1 MIKAINKLDIDM
13 NLVIMIK
20 SFFVNRFLF
29 IHLIKDIS
37 HPDNY
42 NSLLIFNCLNILM
55 DPYMH
60 TEMIKMD
67 FSKQ

>member
-1 MIKAINKLDIDM
+1 MKAIHKRDIDM
-13 NLVIMIK
+13 NLVIMKK

-37 HPDNY
+37 HPANN
-42 NSLLIFNCLNILM
+42 NSLLSFNCLNILM

-60 TEMIKMD
+60 TEMTKMD